1 MSKEFKKESYLFASN
16 SALIE
21 ELYASYLQDPNSVD
35 ASWAEFFKS
44 MPNDQAIKPKWYKG
58 GSKIVGVKDENAPL
72 PTKKAVTAGPD
83 YFASKVKLFVK
94 RYRESGHLAANL
106 DPLGLDIPK
115 TKAELKLVPAE
126 IGFAPEDMERQL
138 GDNPKCHDSSHN
150 MKFGELAK
158 LLEKTYAGT
167 IGYEFSHLPCCK
179 EKSWLYNY
187 VESSCHSEPSCHSRE
202 GGNLANKN
210 MDPCL
215 RRDDIFSK
223 EDRISI
229 LQDLVETEGLEE
241 YLHVKFPGAKRFS
254 VEGGDASVMSVSRT
268 IRQAGPL
275 GVKEIVIG
283 MAHRGRLNNLTKVM
297 GKPYSALLAEFAGL
311 VAAPEGF
318 AGDVKYHMGY
328 SNDVT
333 LADGSNMHLTLTP
346 NPSHLEAVNPVNEGR
361 VRAKQDLFRHCEKL
375 QATKQPQ
382 DLGGISPEIAT
393 HSLAMTAERKS
404 VLGIL
409 IHGDA
414 AFCGQGV
421 VFESLAMS
429 VLAPYNVG
437 GTIHLVV
444 NNQVGFT
451 ANPSDGRIGRYPT
464 ELAKSVGAPIIHVNG
479 DDAEA
484 VAFVSKLALDYRQ
497 QFGKNIVIDIM
508 CYRKYGHNEGDEPF
522 FTQSVMY
529 NIIKT
534 KQTPAQIYADKLV
547 AGGVIAAGE
556 YDNMKQKF
564 KERMDAEFEAS
575 KTYKPKNTWMEGLWK
590 GFVIPYD
597 PKAVQTGVALP
608 KLQELTSKL
617 CSWPTDFPLNSKI
630 KKLLEARKES
640 VEKAEPMD
648 WATAESLAFATLLEE
663 GFSVR
668 ITGQDAGRGTFS
680 HRHSV
685 LHSQTGFE
693 TYEPLNHLSEK
704 QAKYEVADSNLSE
717 YGVLGF
723 EYGYSMVNPKALVIW
738 EAQFGDFSNGAQIV
752 FDQFI
757 ASAETKWQKSSGLV
771 VLLPHGFEGQGP
783 EHSSARIERYLQLC
797 AENNM
802 QVCCPS
808 TPASIFHL
816 LRRQLHRNF
825 RKPLIIM
832 SPKSL
837 LRHKM
842 AVSDFSEISEGSSF
856 KPVLDDASCHSR
868 EGGNS
873 AIRKLIIC
881 AGKVYYDLAT
891 YKEANK
897 ITDIALIRLEQYY
910 PFPEAEFEQIL
921 AKYKGVS
928 EVVWCQEEPKNMGAW
943 QFIRDHI
950 SGSLSK
956 IGFTA
961 DLRYVGRK
969 EAASPAVGYLKVHNK
984 EQEELVARVFA

>member
-1 MSKEFKKESYLFASN
+1 MSKEFTKESYLFASN

-21 ELYASYLQDPNSVD
+21 ELYEKYLQDPNSVD

-58 GSKIVGVKDENAPL
+58 GSKIVGVKDDNAPAQA
-72 PTKKAVTAGPD
+72 KKAIATGPD
-83 YFASKVKLFVK
+83 HFSSKVKLFVK
-94 RYRESGHLAANL
+94 RYRETGHLAANL

-115 TKAELKLVPAE
+115 SKVELKLDPSE
-126 IGFAPEDMERQL
+126 IGFSSEDMERQL
-138 GDNPKCHDSSHN
+138 GDNPKCHDSIHK
-150 MKFGELAK
+150 MKFGELAG

-167 IGYEFSHLPCCK
+167 IGYEFSHLPCSK

-187 VESSCHSEPSCHSRE
+187 VESAVF
-202 GGNLANKN
+202 NL
-210 MDPCL
+210 
-215 RRDDIFSK
+215 SK

-311 VAAPEGF
+311 VSAPEGF

-328 SNDVT
+328 SNDIT
-333 LADGSNMHLTLTP
+333 LADGSKMHLSLTP

-361 VRAKQDLFRHCEKL
+361 VRAKQD
-375 QATKQPQ
+375 
-382 DLGGISPEIAT
+382 ISKDI
-393 HSLAMTAERKS
+393 SRKS
-404 VLGIL
+404 ILGIL

-451 ANPSDGRIGRYPT
+451 ANPSDGRVGRYPT
-464 ELAKSVGAPIIHVNG
+464 EIAKSVHAPIIHVNG

-529 NIIKT
+529 NIIKN
-534 KQTPAQIYADKLV
+534 KRTPANIYADKLV
-547 AGGVIAAGE
+547 ATGVIAAGE

-564 KERMDAEFEAS
+564 KERMDAEFDAS
-575 KTYKPKNTWMEGLWK
+575 KSYKPKQNWLEGLWK
-590 GFVIPYD
+590 GFIIPYD
-597 PKAVQTGVALP
+597 PKPVQTGIALP
-608 KLQELTSKL
+608 KLKELAAKL
-617 CSWPTDFPLNSKI
+617 CFWPQDFPVNAKI

-640 VEKAEPMD
+640 VKKAEPMD

-663 GFSVR
+663 GFPVR

-704 QAKYEVADSNLSE
+704 QARYEVADSNLSE

-738 EAQFGDFSNGAQIV
+738 EAQFGDFSNGAQII

-757 ASAETKWQKSSGLV
+757 SSAETKWQKSSGLV

-842 AVSDFSEISEGSSF
+842 AVSDFAEISEGSSF
-856 KPVLDDASCHSR
+856 KPVLED
-868 EGGNS
+868 NS
-873 AIRKLIIC
+873 SNVRKLIIC

-921 AKYKGVS
+921 AKYKGVA

-943 QFIRDHI
+943 SFIRDYI
-950 SGSLSK
+950 SDSIAK
-956 IGFTA
+956 MGFTA
-961 DLRYVGRK
+961 SLKYIGRK

-984 EQEELVARVFA
+984 EQEELVARVFV